1 MKLSASIGTIGFL
14 KIGIFVSFFLPVV
27 LSSFFYLLSLII
39 FIAIFLISIK
49 TKRSSISLARPRS
62 HIPILMLCFV
72 IFLSYFFKWTIFGFN
87 DHDNLN
93 ISNFNSALSLS
104 IYAIAALI
112 SLFGTFLIVSNTDF
126 NKNQVVDILF
136 FTAKCG
142 FFSALITIVFWAL
155 QTGATF
161 GRYNYT
167 PLISGSQGIQLYQM
181 IISFFCI
188 LVLLISNAKNKV
200 LLVTLSS
207 LIIFCMTTIIVRE
220 TWLIFF
226 LTLAIAYLKL
236 SQRSF
241 FIKSSVFFL
250 GITIISIIIFS
261 VSANLNLTSDII
273 SADGSELGESVLI
286 RFIMLQESFNLFLD
300 NIFLGIGYGNYVSVI
315 QHTIVL
321 ESGAERIVSSPHNGL
336 AMVLTENGIFGFIA
350 MILLGFYLYNDMNI
364 KRKIN
369 SQLLRSVSVI
379 FSSFFLLLFL
389 DQLVSNSLIL
399 PPSNEINVVQ
409 LSYLIWILFAVTVS
423 SKRSLLKETKI
434 QKSGL

>member
-1 MKLSASIGTIGFL
+1 MSI
-14 KIGIFVSFFLPVV
+14 V
-27 LSSFFYLLSLII
+27 
-39 FIAIFLISIK
+39 
-49 TKRSSISLARPRS
+49 
-62 HIPILMLCFV
+62 
-72 IFLSYFFKWTIFGFN
+72 
-87 DHDNLN
+87 
-93 ISNFNSALSLS
+93 
-104 IYAIAALI
+104 
-112 SLFGTFLIVSNTDF
+112 
-126 NKNQVVDILF
+126 
-136 FTAKCG
+136 
-142 FFSALITIVFWAL
+142 
-155 QTGATF
+155 
-161 GRYNYT
+161 
-167 PLISGSQGIQLYQM
+167 
-181 IISFFCI
+181 
-188 LVLLISNAKNKV
+188 
-200 LLVTLSS
+200 
-207 LIIFCMTTIIVRE
+207 
-220 TWLIFF
+220 
-226 LTLAIAYLKL
+226 
-236 SQRSF
+236 